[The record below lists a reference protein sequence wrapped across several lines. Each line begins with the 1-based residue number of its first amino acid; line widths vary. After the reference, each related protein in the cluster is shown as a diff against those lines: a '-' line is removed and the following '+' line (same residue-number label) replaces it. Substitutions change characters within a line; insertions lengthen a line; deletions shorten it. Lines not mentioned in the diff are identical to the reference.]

1 MLMIQPARSPET
13 HNNLSTDHGVA
24 PTEPHNDTRAEVTT
38 QRSWLERLV
47 RALANEFGNLNV
59 RLLVARAAVS
69 VLPDLCFCRVR
80 TFIYR
85 HLAGI
90 PIGSHT
96 LILGTMDFTE
106 TRNVQQRLRIGKH
119 VIINKRF
126 FADVT
131 GNITIGDY
139 VNLGHHIVM
148 ITADHDIGPPQRRV
162 GTIRPRAITIENGCW
177 IGARST
183 ILPGVNIGASSVVTA
198 GALVAASVSA
208 NKMVGGVPARVIKTL
223 SS

>member
-1 MLMIQPARSPET
+1 MIQPAHNPET
-13 HNNLSTDHGVA
+13 HNNLSTAADVG
-24 PTEPHNDTRAEVTT
+24 PTEPHIDTRAEVTT
-38 QRSWLERLV
+38 QRSWPERLV
-47 RALANEFGNLNV
+47 RALAHEFDNLNV
-59 RLLVARAAVS
+59 RLLLARAAVS
-69 VLPDLCFCRVR
+69 LLPDLCFCRLR

-96 LILGTMDFTE
+96 LILGAMDFTE
-106 TRNVQQRLRIGKH
+106 TRHVQQRLRIGKH

-131 GNITIGDY
+131 GDITIGDY
-139 VNLGHHIVM
+139 VNLGHHIVL

-162 GTIRPRAITIENGCW
+162 GPIRPRAITIENGAW

-198 GALVAASVSA
+198 GALVAANVSA